1 MIQTTGE
8 ASLTQAFLK
17 LPHDL
22 SVEQSSFKQLSF
34 EHSSLEPSSALEISA
49 QKNSTQPLLV
59 QSSLLSNQSMNN
71 QSMSNQSVHNG
82 VIPSDVT
89 PITTTV
95 LAEHPTANAPFDL
108 TTQLSQQV
116 IRQQLIRQQLGLKTK
131 AGFEPVPVS
140 LTPWKLSKAQFA
152 KAQQL
157 ATLLGHV
164 QASAAANPDWLLALL
179 AKLEFS
185 QSVPGQIWRTLRN
198 IYPAGAESTS
208 STQLVVNRNLMLNR
222 HDFMLD
228 QQQQWQWV
236 ESNPIAAG
244 MGPLNAQYLALI
256 AQYRQGSYAANDAV
270 KVQATLLAHAAIAQ
284 SRTHLSSTHLST
296 TNESTTDKSTTHRAS
311 LMLIVVE
318 GDEDNIFD
326 QRLLCDEVQRLGVRV
341 ERVTISELMQSELSG
356 DNQLLWQTQ
365 PVDLLY
371 WRTGYNPSAELND
384 DYWHFRARLESTAVS
399 QCPTLLGQLT
409 GSKWFQH
416 QFSKALLHDS
426 TTVAAIF
433 AIAPDEVNLLK
444 QAVVQSFGVS
454 ELSAARI
461 KELITAGYWY
471 KTQQEGGGNVARGQA
486 ALDKSNQA
494 DNADILMA
502 PINAAIRQEAFTSLR
517 RNNTTVT
524 TEHISELGI
533 FSLGD
538 AADYGGYLC
547 RTKPAQNN
555 EGGVHRGGAV
565 LDTILLS

>member
-1 MIQTTGE
+1 MNQSTGE

-49 QKNSTQPLLV
+49 QKISAKPLLV

-95 LAEHPTANAPFDL
+95 LAEQPTANAPFDL
-108 TTQLSQQV
+108 TTQVRL
-116 IRQQLIRQQLGLKTK
+116 QLIRQQLGLKTK
-131 AGFEPVPVS
+131 GGFEPVPVS

-152 KAQQL
+152 KAQHL

-198 IYPAGAESTS
+198 IYSAGAESTS

-256 AQYRQGSYAANDAV
+256 AQYRPGSYAANDAV
-270 KVQATLLAHAAIAQ
+270 KVQATLLADAAIAQ
-284 SRTHLSSTHLST
+284 TRTHKSRTHQ
-296 TNESTTDKSTTHRAS
+296 STTHRAP

-356 DNQLLWQTQ
+356 NNQLLWQTQ

-371 WRTGYNPSAELND
+371 WRTGYNPSPELND

-426 TTVAAIF
+426 TTVAAKF

-444 QAVVQSFGVS
+444 QAVVQSFGVN

-494 DNADILMA
+494 DHADILMA

-538 AADYGGYLC
+538 TADYGGYLC
-547 RTKPAQNN
+547 RTKPALNN

>member
-1 MIQTTGE
+1 MNQSTGE

-22 SVEQSSFKQLSF
+22 SVEQLSF
-34 EHSSLEPSSALEISA
+34 EHSSLEPSSAPEISA
-49 QKNSTQPLLV
+49 QKISAQPLLV

-95 LAEHPTANAPFDL
+95 LAEQPTANAPFDL

-164 QASAAANPDWLLALL
+164 QASAAANPEWLLALL

-198 IYPAGAESTS
+198 IYPAGTESTS

-256 AQYRQGSYAANDAV
+256 AQYRPGSYAANDAV
-270 KVQATLLAHAAIAQ
+270 KVQATLLADAAIAQ
-284 SRTHLSSTHLST
+284 SRTHKSRTHKST
-296 TNESTTDKSTTHRAS
+296 THQSTTHRAP

-356 DNQLLWQTQ
+356 NNQLLWQTQ

-426 TTVAAIF
+426 TTVAAKF

-494 DNADILMA
+494 DHADILMA

-517 RNNTTVT
+517 QNNTTVT

-538 AADYGGYLC
+538 TADYGGYLC
-547 RTKPAQNN
+547 RTKPALNN

-565 LDTILLS
+565 LDVIEFID

>member
-1 MIQTTGE
+1 MNQSTGE

-22 SVEQSSFKQLSF
+22 SVEQLSF

-49 QKNSTQPLLV
+49 QKISAQPLLV

-95 LAEHPTANAPFDL
+95 LAEQPTANAPFDL

-152 KAQQL
+152 KAQHL

-164 QASAAANPDWLLALL
+164 QASAAANPEWLLALL

-198 IYPAGAESTS
+198 IYPAGTESTS

-256 AQYRQGSYAANDAV
+256 AQYRPGSYAANDAV
-270 KVQATLLAHAAIAQ
+270 RVQATLLADAAIAQ
-284 SRTHLSSTHLST
+284 SRTHQST
-296 TNESTTDKSTTHRAS
+296 THKSTTHRAP

-356 DNQLLWQTQ
+356 NNQLLWQTQ

-426 TTVAAIF
+426 TTVAAKF

-494 DNADILMA
+494 DHADILMA

-517 RNNTTVT
+517 QNNTTVT

-538 AADYGGYLC
+538 TADYGGYLC
-547 RTKPAQNN
+547 RTKPALNN

-565 LDTILLS
+565 LDVIEFID

>member
-1 MIQTTGE
+1 MNQSTGE
-8 ASLTQAFLK
+8 ASLTRAFLK

-22 SVEQSSFKQLSF
+22 SVEQLSF

-49 QKNSTQPLLV
+49 QKISAQPLLV

-71 QSMSNQSVHNG
+71 QSMSNLSVHNG

-89 PITTTV
+89 SITTTV
-95 LAEHPTANAPFDL
+95 LAEQPTANAPFDL

-152 KAQQL
+152 KAQHL

-164 QASAAANPDWLLALL
+164 QASAAANPEWLLALL

-198 IYPAGAESTS
+198 IYQAGTESTS

-256 AQYRQGSYAANDAV
+256 AQYRPGSYAANDAV
-270 KVQATLLAHAAIAQ
+270 RVQATLLADAAIAQ
-284 SRTHLSSTHLST
+284 SRTHQST
-296 TNESTTDKSTTHRAS
+296 THKSTTHRAP

-356 DNQLLWQTQ
+356 NNQLLWQTQ

-426 TTVAAIF
+426 TTVAAKF

-494 DNADILMA
+494 DHADILMA

-517 RNNTTVT
+517 QNNTTVT

-538 AADYGGYLC
+538 TADYGGYLC
-547 RTKPAQNN
+547 RTKPALNN

-565 LDTILLS
+565 LDVIEFID

>member
-1 MIQTTGE
+1 MIQTTGK
-8 ASLTQAFLK
+8 ASITQAFLK

-22 SVEQSSFKQLSF
+22 SVEQLSF

-49 QKNSTQPLLV
+49 QKISAQPLLV

-89 PITTTV
+89 QITTTV
-95 LAEHPTANAPFDL
+95 LAEQPTANAPFDL

-198 IYPAGAESTS
+198 IYPTGAESTS

-228 QQQQWQWV
+228 QQQKWQWV

-256 AQYRQGSYAANDAV
+256 AQYRPGSYAANDAV
-270 KVQATLLAHAAIAQ
+270 KVQATLLADAAIAQ
-284 SRTHLSSTHLST
+284 SRTHKSRTHQST
-296 TNESTTDKSTTHRAS
+296 THQSTTHRAP

-356 DNQLLWQTQ
+356 NNQLLWQTQ

-371 WRTGYNPSAELND
+371 WRTGYNPSADLND

-416 QFSKALLHDS
+416 QFSKTLLHDS
-426 TTVAAIF
+426 TTVAAKF

-444 QAVVQSFGVS
+444 QAVVKSFGVS
-454 ELSAARI
+454 ELSAAQI
-461 KELITAGYWY
+461 NELITAGYWY

-494 DNADILMA
+494 DHADILMA

-517 RNNTTVT
+517 QNNTTVT

-538 AADYGGYLC
+538 TADYGGYLC
-547 RTKPAQNN
+547 RTKPALNN

-565 LDTILLS
+565 LDVIEFID

>member
-1 MIQTTGE
+1 
-8 ASLTQAFLK
+8 
-17 LPHDL
+17 
-22 SVEQSSFKQLSF
+22 
-34 EHSSLEPSSALEISA
+34 
-49 QKNSTQPLLV
+49 
-59 QSSLLSNQSMNN
+59 
-71 QSMSNQSVHNG
+71 
-82 VIPSDVT
+82 
-89 PITTTV
+89 
-95 LAEHPTANAPFDL
+95 
-108 TTQLSQQV
+108 
-116 IRQQLIRQQLGLKTK
+116 
-131 AGFEPVPVS
+131 
-140 LTPWKLSKAQFA
+140 
-152 KAQQL
+152 
-157 ATLLGHV
+157 
-164 QASAAANPDWLLALL
+164 
-179 AKLEFS
+179 
-185 QSVPGQIWRTLRN
+185 
-198 IYPAGAESTS
+198 
-208 STQLVVNRNLMLNR
+208 
-222 HDFMLD
+222 
-228 QQQQWQWV
+228 
-236 ESNPIAAG
+236 
-244 MGPLNAQYLALI
+244 
-256 AQYRQGSYAANDAV
+256 
-270 KVQATLLAHAAIAQ
+270 
-284 SRTHLSSTHLST
+284 
-296 TNESTTDKSTTHRAS
+296 
-311 LMLIVVE
+311 MLIVVE

-356 DNQLLWQTQ
+356 NNQLLWQTQ

-426 TTVAAIF
+426 TTVAAKF

-494 DNADILMA
+494 DHADILMA

-517 RNNTTVT
+517 QNNTTVT

-538 AADYGGYLC
+538 TADYGGYLC
-547 RTKPAQNN
+547 RTKPALNN

-565 LDTILLS
+565 LDVIEFID

>member
-1 MIQTTGE
+1 MNQSTGE
-8 ASLTQAFLK
+8 ASLTRAFLK

-22 SVEQSSFKQLSF
+22 SVEQLSF

-49 QKNSTQPLLV
+49 QKISAQPLLV

-95 LAEHPTANAPFDL
+95 LAEQPTANAPFDL

-152 KAQQL
+152 KAQHL

-164 QASAAANPDWLLALL
+164 QASAAANPEWLLALL

-198 IYPAGAESTS
+198 IYPAGTESTS

-256 AQYRQGSYAANDAV
+256 AQYRPGSYAANDAV
-270 KVQATLLAHAAIAQ
+270 KVQATLLADAAIAQ
-284 SRTHLSSTHLST
+284 SRTHKSRTHQ
-296 TNESTTDKSTTHRAS
+296 STTHRAP

-356 DNQLLWQTQ
+356 NNQLLWQTQ

-426 TTVAAIF
+426 TTVAAKF
-433 AIAPDEVNLLK
+433 AIAP
-444 QAVVQSFGVS
+444 
-454 ELSAARI
+454 
-461 KELITAGYWY
+461 
-471 KTQQEGGGNVARGQA
+471 
-486 ALDKSNQA
+486 
-494 DNADILMA
+494 
-502 PINAAIRQEAFTSLR
+502 
-517 RNNTTVT
+517 
-524 TEHISELGI
+524 
-533 FSLGD
+533 
-538 AADYGGYLC
+538 
-547 RTKPAQNN
+547 
-555 EGGVHRGGAV
+555 
-565 LDTILLS
+565 